1 MYRRRH
7 RHNLDSVTI
16 GRYAGEESNT
26 ENTVS
31 VGRKAGYSQQ
41 KQWAIAIGDR
51 AGEETQDL
59 NAIAIGIL
67 AGQNSQSTFAIAIGN
82 QAGRTTQSTK
92 AIAIGGNAG
101 QSTQSTL
108 AMAIGENAGQSSQGT
123 KAIAIGENAGQSS
136 QGTKAIA
143 IGENAGQTTQ
153 GANAIAIGENAGQ
166 SSQGTKAI
174 AIGENA
180 GQTAQGANAIAIG
193 NKAGVS
199 DQPEA
204 SIIISTSDTEIMAKK
219 KGLYIDPIR
228 KFDDREARP
237 ATVKEGNVLS
247 YNYQNDTENATKEVV
262 TGFPRLPVYPTD
274 AEVLLAFTEA
284 KKGLPPP
291 VLGPLDNGT
300 MYFDST
306 KKKVKVYNG
315 TKWIAL
321 ADEDDIAKL
330 MAAIAAMKSAGS
342 SSGGASLGG
351 KLGYVPGSP
360 DGATQS
366 ADAFMTG
373 GGAGTTAWSMG
384 ATSGNPVTVVGPDG
398 QAVGAIPGV
407 DFYWDDGR
415 KIGWENGYYPVF
427 YKDINVVSERV
438 PDSPDNVPGYY
449 VTTYDNGHITMEQK
463 PTADWNPPLD
473 AFNQL
478 PIDQRRAVLDDY
490 CNATGTWGM
499 TSPVGSNELGRP
511 DAFEG
516 VPFRNFLESK
526 GLGK

>member
-67 AGQNSQSTFAIAIGN
+67 AGQTSQSTFAIAIGN

-101 QSTQSTL
+101 QITQSTL
-108 AMAIGENAGQSSQGT
+108 AMAIGENAGQTSQGT

-136 QGTKAIA
+136 QSTLAIA
-143 IGENAGQTTQ
+143 VGENAGETTQ
-153 GANAIAIGENAGQ
+153 GANAIAIGENAGKGT
-166 SSQGTKAI
+166 QGEGAI
-174 AIGENA
+174 AIGKMAGSENQGKSSIAVGNQA
-180 GQTAQGANAIAIG
+180 GL
-193 NKAGVS
+193 K
-199 DQPEA
+199 DQPES

-284 KKGLPPP
+284 KKDLPPP

-330 MAAIAAMKSAGS
+330 MAAIAAMKSGLGGAAGAAMAGGSGSVVGSEYGS
-342 SSGGASLGG
+342 SQF
-351 KLGYVPGSP
+351 V
-360 DGATQS
+360 
-366 ADAFMTG
+366 TG
-373 GGAGTTAWSMG
+373 GGVATMG
-384 ATSGNPVTVVGPDG
+384 GGSGNPVSILNEDGTVKY
-398 QAVGAIPGV
+398 QTAGV
-407 DFYWDDGR
+407 DFYWGDARD
-415 KIGWENGYYPVF
+415 IGQENGVYPIF
-427 YKDINVVSERV
+427 YRDLELVSERV
-438 PDSPDNVPGYY
+438 PSNANNPNSPGNY
-449 VTTYDNGHITMEQK
+449 VTTYSNGHQSIEAI
-463 PTADWNPPLD
+463 PTAVWNPPLE
-473 AFNQL
+473 AFNNL
-478 PIDQRRAVLDDY
+478 
-490 CNATGTWGM
+490 
-499 TSPVGSNELGRP
+499 P
-511 DAFEG
+511 DAERRELITGYGEHTGATFLTWPVEDQHLNSVESFG
-516 VPFRNFLESK
+516 GAPFRNYLTSK
-526 GLGK
+526 GVTGT